1 MTIKSLI
8 IILFL
13 GSSILL
19 FSQQDTLYF
28 PVTHHIITD
37 DYGNGGQPASMIPL
51 IMQELNRVFAP
62 INVQFYTYCEIDTFF
77 FKKTYFCIFNIEFNH
92 FLIYRRFSNGKPNK
106 IKNVSKTYNR

>member
-37 DYGNGGQPASMIPL
+37 DNGNGGQPASMIPL
-51 IMQELNRVFAP
+51 IMQELNKAFAP
-62 INVQFYTYCEIDTFF
+62 ARIQFYMSCVGIDTITIYNIFLKTIISQ
-77 FKKTYFCIFNIEFNH
+77 KKRIFVK
-92 FLIYRRFSNGKPNK
+92 LK
-106 IKNVSKTYNR
+106 